1 MHLSVGVDV
10 KDRAT
15 IASGDDREENIR
27 PLKTTNIDDACVR
40 SQNIT
45 PVSFLTHR

>member
-15 IASGDDREENIR
+15 IACGDDREENIR

-40 SQNIT
+40 SQN
-45 PVSFLTHR
+45 